1 MTLPPTLP
9 SVTEVA
15 APLDLTDPAVV
26 ADPYPAF
33 ARARAVA
40 PVQWHE
46 GLQLWLAFTHAEA
59 NAVLRDRR
67 LGRIWRDKEPA
78 ERFGQFNLIHRNAIL
93 EVEPPEHTRL
103 RRLVSSAFARGH
115 VKRLRPWVEEL
126 AGNLVDGLVERSAG
140 AEPVDVL
147 SGMAEHLPVA
157 VIAELLGV
165 PDVDRPSLRPWSNA
179 IVKMY
184 EYGRTTAV
192 EDAAEQAAA
201 EFVEY
206 LRALAADRRKH
217 LGDDLISHLVS
228 VRDSDGDRLSEDELV
243 TTCILLLNA
252 GHEATVNVSGN
263 GLLALL
269 EHPDQMQRL
278 RDDPGL
284 LPTAIEELMRFDSPL
299 QLFERTATEDVE
311 IGGVTVAAGQKI
323 AALLGA
329 ANRDPAVFA
338 EPDTLDVGRTDNPH
352 ISFGAG
358 IHFCIGAPLAR
369 VELQA
374 SFGALL
380 SRTSRLELDRPAR
393 RRPEFVIRG
402 LADLP
407 VVLTR

>member
-1 MTLPPTLP
+1 MT
-9 SVTEVA
+9 V
-15 APLDLTDPAVV
+15 PLDLGDRDVV

-33 ARARAVA
+33 ARARAEA

-78 ERFGQFNLIHRNAIL
+78 ERFTSFNLIHRNAIL
-93 EVEPPEHTRL
+93 EMEPPHHTRL
-103 RRLVSSAFARGH
+103 RRLISTAFARGH
-115 VKRLRPWVEEL
+115 VERLRPWVEEL
-126 AGNLVDGLVERSAG
+126 AGRLVDELIERSGG
-140 AEPVDVL
+140 AMPVDL
-147 SGMAEHLPVA
+147 LTGMAEQLPVD

-165 PDVDRPSLRPWSNA
+165 PDVDRPLLRPWSNA

-184 EYGRTTAV
+184 ENERTRER
-192 EDAAEQAAA
+192 EDAAERAADEFVTYLRGLAA
-201 EFVEY
+201 E
-206 LRALAADRRKH
+206 RRRSP
-217 LGDDLISHLVS
+217 GDDLVSHLVS
-228 VRDSDGDRLSEDELV
+228 VRDSEGDRLTEDELV

-252 GHEATVNVSGN
+252 GHEATVNVTGN
-263 GLLALL
+263 GTLVLLRN
-269 EHPDQMQRL
+269 PDQLRRL
-278 RDDPGL
+278 RADRSL
-284 LPTAIEELMRFDSPL
+284 LPAAIEELMRFDSPL

-311 IGGVTVAAGQKI
+311 IGGITVRQGQKI

-338 EPDTLDVGRTDNPH
+338 EPDTLDVGRAENPH

-358 IHFCIGAPLAR
+358 VHFCIGAPLAR

-374 SFGALL
+374 TFGALL
-380 SRTSRLELDRPAR
+380 DRTSSLELGGEPV

-402 LADLP
+402 LASLP
-407 VVLTR
+407 VVLAP

>member
-1 MTLPPTLP
+1 MTASAP
-9 SVTEVA
+9 
-15 APLDLTDPAVV
+15 PLDLTDPAVV
-26 ADPYPAF
+26 ADPYAAF
-33 ARARAVA
+33 AAARTVA

-46 GLQLWLAFTHAEA
+46 GLGLWLAFTHAEA

-78 ERFGQFNLIHRNAIL
+78 ERFGSFNLIHRNAIL
-93 EVEPPEHTRL
+93 EMEPPDHTRL
-103 RRLVSSAFARGH
+103 RRLISTAFARGH
-115 VKRLRPWVEEL
+115 VERLRPWVEDL
-126 AGNLVDGLVERSAG
+126 AGRLVDGLVERSG
-140 AEPVDVL
+140 GTEPVDVL
-147 SGMAEHLPVA
+147 SGMAEQLPVD

-165 PDVDRPSLRPWSNA
+165 PATDRPLLRPWSNA

-184 EYGRTTAV
+184 EYGRTAAV
-192 EDAAEQAAA
+192 EDAAERAAA
-201 EFVEY
+201 EFVAY
-206 LRALAADRRKH
+206 LRELAADRRRSP
-217 LGDDLISHLVS
+217 GEDLLSHLVA
-228 VRDSDGDRLSEDELV
+228 VRDAEGDRLTEDELV

-269 EHPDQMQRL
+269 QHPDQLRRL
-278 RDDPGL
+278 REDRTL

-299 QLFERTATEDVE
+299 QLFERTATEDVG
-311 IGGVTVAAGQKI
+311 IGGITAPAGSKI
-323 AALLGA
+323 AALLGS
-329 ANRDPAVFA
+329 ANHDPAVFA
-338 EPDTLDVGRTDNPH
+338 SPETLDVGRTDNPH

-380 SRTSRLELDRPAR
+380 ERTSSLELGAEPH

-407 VVLTR
+407 VVLTPA

>member
-1 MTLPPTLP
+1 MT
-9 SVTEVA
+9 VAA

-26 ADPYPAF
+26 ADPYPSF
-33 ARARAVA
+33 ARARAAA
-40 PVQWHE
+40 PVQWHD
-46 GLQLWLAFTHAEA
+46 GLGLWLAFTHAGS

-67 LGRIWRDKEPA
+67 LGRIWRDREPA
-78 ERFGQFNLIHRNAIL
+78 ERFGHFNLIHRNAIL
-93 EVEPPEHTRL
+93 EMEPPEHTRL
-103 RRLVSSAFARGH
+103 RRLVSAAFARGH
-115 VKRLRPWVEEL
+115 VERLRPWVQQL
-126 AGNLVDGLVERSAG
+126 ADSLVDGLVERSG
-140 AEPVDVL
+140 GEDGVDVL
-147 SGMAEHLPVA
+147 SGMAEQLPVA

-165 PDVDRPSLRPWSNA
+165 PEADRPLLRPWSNA

-184 EYGRTTAV
+184 EYGRTEQV
-192 EDAAEQAAA
+192 EQAAERAAA

-206 LRALAADRRKH
+206 LRGLAAERRKA
-217 LGDDLISHLVS
+217 LGEDLVSHLVT
-228 VRDSDGDRLSEDELV
+228 VRDSAGDRLTEDELV

-269 EHPDQMQRL
+269 EHPDQQARL
-278 RDDPGL
+278 RAEPAL
-284 LPTAIEELMRFDSPL
+284 LPTAVEELMRFDSPL

-311 IGGVTVAAGQKI
+311 VGGVTVERGQKI

-338 EPDTLDVGRTDNPH
+338 DPDTLDVGRADNPH

-358 IHFCIGAPLAR
+358 VHFCIGAPLAR

-380 SRTSRLELDRPAR
+380 RRTSSLELARAAR

-402 LADLP
+402 LAELP
-407 VVLTR
+407 VVLTP